1 MNKNKILVPLMGCLA
16 LSVSSCVSDDETEV
30 YVTVKPGTGLDFP
43 TSLNPEDN
51 YYSFLDEF
59 IQTDMAPITGDY
71 AKWKQKGGYVD
82 LGLSVKWASFN
93 LNPKATIA
101 DQEVKS
107 FEDIY
112 KEVLH
117 DMSLNPDK
125 YGNSGLYTPAGQ
137 SKTYPYVISYEEFVK
152 NYKHNRPESINKD
165 YDYSKYQEYCE
176 NMKKAY
182 EKAVT
187 EYNNYLLTTKYA
199 ELFNRGS
206 YHWGDIDSYAVQSD
220 YKDLPM
226 DIAGTKYDLA
236 AVNLGDGWRM
246 PTKVEFQELLDKCEW
261 DYKSEIN
268 GYIVTGPSGKKI
280 FISVGKQSDTTDYPY
295 IFLTSERTGNWN
307 KGVNVYAVNITNKQ
321 IVTRSS
327 GRRATI
333 RPVYTK

>member
-1 MNKNKILVPLMGCLA
+1 MSKNKILVPLIGCLA
-16 LSVSSCVSDDETEV
+16 LGVSSCASDEEAEV
-30 YVTVKPGTGLDFP
+30 YLTVMPGTGDYP
-43 TSLNPEDN
+43 TSLAPKDN

-59 IQTDMAPITGDY
+59 IQTDKAPITGEY
-71 AKWKQKGGYVD
+71 AKWKQQGGYVD

-93 LNPKATIA
+93 LNPKATA
-101 DQEVKS
+101 DGNSIKS
-107 FEDIY
+107 FDDIY
-112 KEVLH
+112 KEVCRSMGLITNKYG
-117 DMSLNPDK
+117 DLPIGTSSGADK
-125 YGNSGLYTPAGQ
+125 YYIMG
-137 SKTYPYVISYEEFVK
+137 YEEFLKRYNYTGRK
-152 NYKHNRPESINKD
+152 NSGYE
-165 YDYSKYQEYCE
+165 YEEYCE

-182 EKAVT
+182 EKAVV
-187 EYNNYLLTTKYA
+187 EYNNYLLQTKYA

-206 YHWGDIDSYAVQSD
+206 YHWGDIDSYAVQGD

-246 PTKVEFQELLDKCEW
+246 PTKAEFQELLDKCEW

-268 GYIVTGPSGKKI
+268 GYIVTGPSGKRI

-295 IFLTSERTGNWN
+295 IFLTSERTGNWGN
-307 KGVNVYAVNITNKQ
+307 GVGVYAVNITDKQ
-321 IVTRSS
+321 IVNHSS